1 VAAIDI
7 AVDPAID
14 PGPAAS
20 APGQRRRLRLGRS
33 KKILVGLVLLGILVV
48 VAIIGPINA
57 PHDTTGLA
65 PLQGPPL
72 PGSSVPSQRPG
83 GLHWLGQTTIGGDI
97 FSQLLAG
104 TRPTVIVAFLA
115 GALATVLA
123 VVIGIAAGYL
133 GGLVDEVLSML
144 ANIFLVIP
152 ALPLLIAIGAFLGPD
167 RTGNPVVVSVII
179 ALTGW
184 AWGARV
190 LRAQAL
196 SIRSRDFVEAA
207 RISGESAW
215 RIILAEILPNLTAV
229 IASSFLFTTIYAI
242 GTYVGLGFLTVVSA
256 GADYNWGTMLFDATS
271 SSAVQS
277 GFWWWYIPP
286 GIAIALLGTS
296 LALIN
301 FGVDEY
307 INPRL
312 RAVTGTRQA
321 RTAFGV
327 KLRPQLGFTPVV
339 RIESARAGRRRIV
352 IPAVAATPAAPS
364 KSGTGSDV

>member
-1 VAAIDI
+1 METVDI
-7 AVDPAID
+7 
-14 PGPAAS
+14 GQPAAPEGVPQ
-20 APGQRRRLRLGRS
+20 ATTARRPRRRFRLTRS
-33 KKILVGLVLLGILVV
+33 KKMLVGVVLLGIFVIL
-48 VAIIGPINA
+48 AIIGPIIA
-57 PHDTTGLA
+57 PHSPTALG

-72 PGSSVPSQRPG
+72 AGSTVPSQLPSG
-83 GLHWLGQTTIGGDI
+83 HHWLGQTNIGGDI
-97 FSQLLAG
+97 FSQMLAG
-104 TRPTVIVAFLA
+104 TRPTVIVSFLA
-115 GALATVLA
+115 GAIATVLA
-123 VVIGIAAGYL
+123 IIIGISAGYI
-133 GGLVDEVLSML
+133 GGLVDEILSML

-167 RTGNPVVVSVII
+167 KTGNPLVVSLII

-196 SIRSRDFVEAA
+196 SMRSRDFVEAA
-207 RISGESAW
+207 RISGESTW
-215 RIILAEILPNLTAV
+215 RIVIAEIMPNLTAV

-256 GADYNWGTMLFDATS
+256 GADYNWGTILFDATS
-271 SSAVQS
+271 SSAVES

-312 RAVTGTRQA
+312 RVAAGARKTRK
-321 RTAFGV
+321 TIGV

-339 RIESARAGRRRIV
+339 RQRPLDESRRPAG
-352 IPAVAATPAAPS
+352 AGLEEAL
-364 KSGTGSDV
+364 